1 MELDGGMDDVLP
13 LSIYIVSQVECSHI
27 ASHFSM
33 LEDFIKIN
41 EQQGNKRS
49 GGQNFELEKK
59 YLTNFNCGVTYVS

>member
-13 LSIYIVSQVECSHI
+13 LSIYIVSQVEISHI

-41 EQQGNKRS
+41 EQ
-49 GGQNFELEKK
+49 
-59 YLTNFNCGVTYVS
+59 